1 MSDEALKRQIEL
13 CNSSINTENFTPAVD
28 ALLNMLPAEMR
39 SEIENVDGV
48 YKESQLYVPRFI
60 NNVVI
65 TMEFV
70 TIKTLDHDALY
81 SVILDRIKK
90 S

>member
-48 YKESQLYVPRFI
+48 YKES
-60 NNVVI
+60 
-65 TMEFV
+65 
-70 TIKTLDHDALY
+70 
-81 SVILDRIKK
+81 
-90 S
+90 